1 METNSALSAKG
12 SSSAPR
18 SLAILKRLARN
29 PSTASLTPATTK
41 IANAISIWFE
51 AIAQTMNGTS
61 RMRPS
66 VMMFGMLNATFPGSR
81 PDFNQDQRLRGP
93 GPVVVY
99 IDHGGPASHCTALD
113 SDVTTRRLSGIRH
126 DRTEKRADLR
136 RLGR

>member
-1 METNSALSAKG
+1 MLN
-12 SSSAPR
+12 
-18 SLAILKRLARN
+18 RLAKK

-41 IANAISIWFE
+41 IANAISIWLA

-81 PDFNQDQRLRGP
+81 PDFNQDQRFRGP

-99 IDHGGPASHCTALD
+99 IDHAGRASHCTTLD

-126 DRTEKRADLR
+126 DRTEKGADLR
-136 RLGR
+136 GLRRRYRRRQPAGPPDQADGPRYR